1 MAPEITIPLFPLGIV
16 LLPAMALPLHIF
28 EERYKLMIGE
38 CLEQNREFGIV
49 YSDQKEIRKK
59 GCTAK
64 IVKVLKRYDDGRM
77 DILTRG
83 VKRFLIEDIIDDRPY
98 LQAKIAYFDDAAEEK
113 SEELA
118 ALINDG
124 IKLLQEL
131 DILTGKRT
139 DYNAVLELDP
149 KTISFLLAY
158 NDEFTPAEKQEFL
171 AMTSTRQRIIE
182 SAGAL
187 RKMVERF
194 KRELLIKKIVGGNG
208 NLGKR
213 IAARPADKIYE
224 TE

>member
-1 MAPEITIPLFPLGIV
+1 MAPETTIPLFPLGVV
-16 LLPAMALPLHIF
+16 LLPAMVLPLHIF

-49 YSDQKEIRKK
+49 YFDQEKIRKK

-64 IVKVLKRYDDGRM
+64 IVEVLRRYDDGRM

-83 VKRFLIEDIIDDRPY
+83 VKRFVIEDIFDEKPY
-98 LQAKIAYFDDAAEEK
+98 LQARVAYFDDAAAEK
-113 SEELA
+113 TE
-118 ALINDG
+118 ALTVLLRDG

-131 DILTGKRT
+131 DTLTGKRS
-139 DYNAVLELDP
+139 DYKSISELDP

-171 AMTSTRQRIIE
+171 AMTSTRQRLIE

-187 RKMVERF
+187 REMVERF
-194 KRELLIKKIVGGNG
+194 KRELVIKKIVGGNG
-208 NLGKR
+208 NLGKKT
-213 IAARPADKIYE
+213 AARSADKTHE
-224 TE
+224 TK

>member
-139 DYNAVLELDP
+139 DYHAVLELDP

-194 KRELLIKKIVGGNG
+194 KRELVIKKIVGGNG

>member
-1 MAPEITIPLFPLGIV
+1 MAPETTIPLFPLGVV
-16 LLPAMALPLHIF
+16 LLPAMVLPLHIF
-28 EERYKLMIGE
+28 EERYKIMIGE

-49 YSDQKEIRKK
+49 YSDQEEIRKK

-64 IVKVLKRYDDGRM
+64 VVEVLRRYDDGRM

-83 VKRFLIEDIIDDRPY
+83 VKRFLIEDIIDEKPY
-98 LQAKIAYFDDAAEEK
+98 LQARVAYFDDAVEEK

-118 ALINDG
+118 ALVNDG

-139 DYNAVLELDP
+139 DYNSVLELDP
-149 KTISFLLAY
+149 KIISFLLAY
-158 NDEFTPAEKQEFL
+158 NDEFTPGEKQKFL
-171 AMTSTRQRIIE
+171 AMTSTRQRLIE
-182 SAGAL
+182 SADAL

-194 KRELLIKKIVGGNG
+194 KRELVIKKIIGGNG
-208 NLGKR
+208 NLGKK
-213 IAARPADKIYE
+213 AASRHADKIYE

>member
-1 MAPEITIPLFPLGIV
+1 MDIETTIPLFPLGVV
-16 LLPAMALPLHIF
+16 LLPAMVLPLHIF
-28 EERYKLMIGE
+28 EERYKIMIGE

-49 YSDQKEIRKK
+49 YSEQKEIRKK

-64 IVKVLKRYDDGRM
+64 VVEVLRHYDDGRM

-83 VKRFLIEDIIDDRPY
+83 VKRFLIEKIFDEKPY
-98 LQAKIAYFDDAAEEK
+98 LQARVAYFDDSVEEK

-118 ALINDG
+118 ALVNDG

-131 DILTGKRT
+131 DKLTGKRK
-139 DYNAVLELDP
+139 DYSSLSKRDP
-149 KTISFLLAY
+149 KFISFLLAY
-158 NDEFTPAEKQEFL
+158 NDEFSPAEKQEFL
-171 AMTSTRQRIIE
+171 AMTSTRQRLIE
-182 SAGAL
+182 SGDAL

-194 KRELLIKKIVGGNG
+194 KRELVIKKVIGGNG

-213 IAARPADKIYE
+213 TAASPADKISE

>member
-1 MAPEITIPLFPLGIV
+1 MDTETTIPLFPLGVV
-16 LLPAMALPLHIF
+16 LLPAMVLPLHIF
-28 EERYKLMIGE
+28 EERYKIMIGD

-49 YSDQKEIRKK
+49 YSDQEEIRKK

-64 IVKVLKRYDDGRM
+64 IVEVLRRYDDGRM

-83 VKRFLIEDIIDDRPY
+83 MKRFLIKDIFDEKPY
-98 LQAKIAYFDDAAEEK
+98 LQARVAYFDDAVEEK

-118 ALINDG
+118 ALVNDG

-139 DYNAVLELDP
+139 DYNSLSELDP
-149 KTISFLLAY
+149 KTVSFLLAY
-158 NDEFTPAEKQEFL
+158 NDEFTPGDKQKFL

-182 SAGAL
+182 SADAL
-187 RKMVERF
+187 RKIIERF
-194 KRELLIKKIVGGNG
+194 KRELVIKKIIGGNG

-213 IAARPADKIYE
+213 IAQRTADKIYE

>member
-1 MAPEITIPLFPLGIV
+1 MAPETTIPLFPLGVV
-16 LLPAMALPLHIF
+16 LLPAMVLPLHIF
-28 EERYKLMIGE
+28 EERYKIMIGE
-38 CLEQNREFGIV
+38 CLEQDREFGIV

-64 IVKVLKRYDDGRM
+64 IVQVLRRYDDGRM

-83 VKRFLIEDIIDDRPY
+83 EKRFLIEEIFDDKAY
-98 LQAKIAYFDDAAEEK
+98 LQARVAYFDDAVEEK

-118 ALINDG
+118 TLVNVG
-124 IKLLQEL
+124 IELLQEL
-131 DILTGKRT
+131 DSLTGKRT
-139 DYNAVLELDP
+139 DYSAVSKLDP

-182 SAGAL
+182 SADAL
-187 RKMVERF
+187 RQMVERF
-194 KRELLIKKIVGGNG
+194 KKELVIKKIIGGNG

-213 IAARPADKIYE
+213 TASRRADKIYE